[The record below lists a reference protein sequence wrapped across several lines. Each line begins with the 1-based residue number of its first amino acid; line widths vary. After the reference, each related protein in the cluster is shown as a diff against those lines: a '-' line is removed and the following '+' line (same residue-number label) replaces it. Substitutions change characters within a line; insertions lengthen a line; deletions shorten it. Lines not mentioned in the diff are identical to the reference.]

1 MSIEYP
7 TFTYNNE
14 SVIIKPGNQ
23 FTNKQLRS
31 RLHQMDVDSINIDSK
46 AQLVNLYESTLKDDR
61 NKFKLFDRLKKDTED
76 YYLKTGISLNRQIPN
91 PSKNE
96 SFNNPERSKV
106 INLKYNSH
114 SQNYEENNYNEN
126 NARKQEIKLKRPTR
140 SSKNNNNNNS
150 TNAFYSSGN
159 YEQNNDDTYN
169 NNEEDF
175 KNNNYNNY
183 NNNNYY
189 NASNNQ
195 NSRNF
200 QTHETGYSDLSHT
213 NNYNNNFRKNKND
226 DYNNNYME
234 QEINYNNNNNKK
246 IYTNNPSDDYNENL
260 DNTNQNDNVRRT
272 NDINCSEN
280 ENMKVK
286 EPDEQSNFS
295 LFSGFSSFKN
305 AKQISFHLLTG
316 ALVICLA
323 LGFYYLYRIF
333 SEQINDFF
341 SLIFDALTHP
351 GQIASAGFGYLR
363 AYWYIIPII
372 LIFLIIII
380 NLWKR
385 YQFKKRCKEIMKK
398 IVEDL
403 RNEEGERVISE
414 EDIYRKYVQQYGI
427 SWEKFKKRYL
437 PLLAKMRSKNKN
449 LKTFSEI
456 VEGKNVVFWEFQE

>member
-31 RLHQMDVDSINIDSK
+31 RLHQMDVDAINIDSK

-76 YYLKTGISLNRQIPN
+76 YYLKTGINLNKTMPMPPR
-91 PSKNE
+91 NE
-96 SFNNPERSKV
+96 NINNPERSKV

-114 SQNYEENNYNEN
+114 SEPYDVNSYKENNN
-126 NARKQEIKLKRPTR
+126 RRQDITLKRPIRRT
-140 SSKNNNNNNS
+140 NNNVNI
-150 TNAFYSSGN
+150 TNAFFASGN

-169 NNEEDF
+169 EQEEDF
-175 KNNNYNNY
+175 KNNNYNN
-183 NNNNYY
+183 NNY
-189 NASNNQ
+189 NQGHNQ

-200 QTHETGYSDLSHT
+200 LNNETEYNDLNHT
-213 NNYNNNFRKNKND
+213 NNYHNIKHND
-226 DYNNNYME
+226 DNNRNYME
-234 QEINYNNNNNKK
+234 QDINYNNEK
-246 IYTNNPSDDYNENL
+246 IYTNEPSNNYTQNP
-260 DNTNQNDNVRRT
+260 DNRYQNDNRRNINNISNSD
-272 NDINCSEN
+272 NDN
-280 ENMKVK
+280 ENMKVR
-286 EPDEQSNFS
+286 EPEEESNFS

-305 AKQISFHLLTG
+305 NKQIYCHILTG
-316 ALVICLA
+316 AIIICLA
-323 LGFYYLYRIF
+323 CGFYYLYRIF

-351 GQIASAGFGYLR
+351 GQLLSTGYGYLR
-363 AYWYIIPII
+363 AYWYIIPLI
-372 LIFLIIII
+372 LIFLIIALS
-380 NLWKR
+380 LWKR
-385 YQFKKRCKEIMKK
+385 YQFKKRCKDIMKK

-403 RNEEGERVISE
+403 SKEEGERVISE
-414 EDIYRKYVQQYGI
+414 EDIYRRYVQQYGI
-427 SWEKFKKRYL
+427 SWEKFRKRYL
-437 PLLAKMRSKNKN
+437 PLLAKMRSKNRK